1 MIEKYK
7 INDKYC
13 NIFLH
18 NLCPHCEIKQKPTL
32 LFCKKHNPFEEFI
45 VVTTQCSNCFKPY
58 AYIHNYDSSIGC
70 YTVTDKQITKPK
82 ISLISSPVS
91 IEDISITGNEI
102 YIQSLSAEKSG
113 YNHLVGIGLRKALE
127 FCLKDFLCI
136 IHPEQSDM
144 IKNMFL
150 KNLIDKYINDPTLQK
165 LAKGCSYLGNDET
178 HYVRKNESYD
188 LQALKKFIELTF
200 QMIRQKLTALEIE
213 KTLLQ

>member
-1 MIEKYK
+1 MIEKHIVNGRNY
-7 INDKYC
+7 NL
-13 NIFLH
+13 FLH
-18 NLCPHCEIKQKPTL
+18 TLCPHCGIKQKPTL
-32 LFCKKHNPFEEFI
+32 LFCQKHNPLEDFI

-58 AYIHNYDSSIGC
+58 SYIHSYDHSIDA
-70 YTVTDKQITKPK
+70 YTITDKQITQPK
-82 ISLISSPVS
+82 ISLIASSVS

-102 YIQSLSAEKSG
+102 YIQALAAEKSG

-136 IHPEQSDM
+136 IHPEQSDK

-150 KNLIDKYINDPTLQK
+150 KNLIDTYIDDPTLQK

-188 LQALKKFIELTF
+188 LQTLKKFTELTF
-200 QMIRQKLTALEIE
+200 QIIRQKLTALEIE